1 LHSRA
6 LRLTYGIVA
15 LIAIGAAAFILVRS
29 AQYVSQE
36 TASLRAFDQHA
47 HAAGDALVDA
57 RVGQQAYVAA
67 GQSGDFWFFKTTASL
82 QSATDGLT
90 KLGQSASAGART
102 AIDDAAATVAEF
114 SAVDKRARDYLKSGQ
129 QLMAGDVIFTEG
141 SAAAATAVRQ
151 IEIARQAQHQAS
163 DVEVAA
169 IRKQDALTAG
179 GAAGVVFLVVLLLI
193 PVPHDKAEAADEA
206 GLSISPRPAI
216 PAVSPRAAVPSTDET
231 VSQRTASPNTD
242 ETVPIKPASVPPQV
256 RPLTAHAQGSVF
268 KAATDVVTDFGRVR
282 DLDELTR
289 ALGRA
294 AEVMDASGL
303 MVWVG
308 SASGADLRPV
318 VAHGYSEEMLARMPP
333 VPRSADNAAAAAY
346 RSGAPQ
352 IVHSRPGGSSGAVVA
367 PILSADGCIGA
378 LSAEIRSGGETS
390 QSVQALA
397 SIFAAQLAW
406 MLGPNPTAA
415 AEIAEPR
422 AAAANS

>member
-15 LIAIGAAAFILVRS
+15 LIAIGAAAFILIRS
-29 AQYVSQE
+29 EQDVSQK
-36 TASLRAFDQHA
+36 TASLRAFDERA
-47 HAAGDALVDA
+47 RASSNAVVDA

-67 GQSGDFWFFKTTASL
+67 GQGLDFWFLKTAAAI

-90 KLGQSASAGART
+90 KLGQSADAGARM
-102 AIDDAAATVAEF
+102 AIEDAATTVAEF
-114 SAVDKRARDYLKSGQ
+114 AAVDKRARDYLKSGQ

-141 SAAAATAVRQ
+141 SAAAATAMRQ
-151 IEIARQAQHQAS
+151 IENARQAQHLAA
-163 DVEVAA
+163 DTEAAA
-169 IRKQDALTAG
+169 IRKQEALSAG
-179 GAAGVVFLVVLLLI
+179 GAAGIVFLVVLLLI
-193 PVPHDKAEAADEA
+193 PVPRDRADAADEA

-216 PAVSPRAAVPSTDET
+216 AAVSPQAAVPNTDET
-231 VSQRTASPNTD
+231 VTRGSAGPNTD
-242 ETVPIKPASVPPQV
+242 ETVPSRPAPVTPHV
-256 RPLTAHAQGSVF
+256 RPLTAQAQGSVF

-308 SASGADLRPV
+308 SANGADLRPV
-318 VAHGYSEEMLARMPP
+318 VAHGYSEEMLARIPP

-406 MLGPNPTAA
+406 MLGPNPAVA
-415 AEIAEPR
+415 DADEPR
-422 AAAANS
+422 ATAAANS